1 MNVVS
6 KPDGNFERITGDP
19 IYEYKFTFSNYWA
32 EKGEDT
38 AANFLKPVF
47 GFIRDLATELGQ
59 KPAGDVD
66 LPSSLF
72 FNNTRRRCLEYESR
86 LKNAFE
92 KYCEIGISSTDFM
105 TRDQAEGAIA
115 AINNALN
122 DRNDEISMACR
133 ELYLF
138 DDNEI
143 LDLADQR

>member
-1 MNVVS
+1 
-6 KPDGNFERITGDP
+6 
-19 IYEYKFTFSNYWA
+19 
-32 EKGEDT
+32 
-38 AANFLKPVF
+38 
-47 GFIRDLATELGQ
+47 
-59 KPAGDVD
+59 
-66 LPSSLF
+66 
-72 FNNTRRRCLEYESR
+72 
-86 LKNAFE
+86 
-92 KYCEIGISSTDFM
+92 M